1 MNFSNYNCNIEILSS
16 INPSENPAKIEKAI
30 LNILPDSNI
39 TIDEFSIKAKS
50 RNLHSMEKIYESIH
64 STKSQKALQRQLEKH
79 MDEDSTWFYLNK
91 QAAFVEKVVLCEN
104 AEESPLGPL
113 KIIIYSSN
121 IDRIINSLVGTLRN

>member
-50 RNLHSMEKIYESIH
+50 KNFHSMEKIYESIH

>member
-1 MNFSNYNCNIEILSS
+1 MNFSNYNCSVEVLSS

-39 TIDEFSIKAKS
+39 TIDKFSIKAQSK
-50 RNLHSMEKIYESIH
+50 NFHSLEKIHESIH
-64 STKSQKALQRQLEKH
+64 SAKSQKALQRQLEQH
-79 MDEDSTWFYLNK
+79 MDKDSTWFYLNK

-113 KIIIYSSN
+113 KITISSSD
-121 IDRIINSLVGTLRN
+121 IDRIIDSLVGTQRN

>member
-39 TIDEFSIKAKS
+39 TIDKFSIKAKS
-50 RNLHSMEKIYESIH
+50 KNFHSMEKIYESIH
-64 STKSQKALQRQLEKH
+64 SAKSQKALQRQLEKH

-113 KIIIYSSN
+113 KIIISSSDIN
-121 IDRIINSLVGTLRN
+121 RIIDSLVGTLRN